1 MFLFKF
7 FVTNVFSKYTY
18 HNKAAIKIRFI
29 EFSFYFEQEFGIFWI
44 NIRAHPT
51 AAVIIMD
58 NHRTKDDA
66 VDAKKRKI
74 IVFSDQ

>member
-7 FVTNVFSKYTY
+7 LEQIKCVFVNTY
-18 HNKAAIKIRFI
+18 HNKAARKIRFI

-51 AAVIIMD
+51 AAVIIMY
-58 NHRTKDDA
+58 NQRTKHDA
-66 VDAKKRKI
+66 VDAKKR
-74 IVFSDQ
+74 